1 MKRLLLSRSLAPSS
15 SRVAH
20 HTDEYETLLAEK
32 IAEERSKLPPTPEY
46 LPDLPPHLHRKQLQL
61 NGGAFFEHYSR
72 AYRDVASRRDAYAET
87 AQKLRDAVAVDQ
99 ETLNRSINKKAHTG
113 WELHCKTRDEAHT
126 RALDKWEAQRETWEA
141 LKHARAIQFD
151 KRPGDLA
158 MERCDEHRRKMEI
171 LNHLDMAA
179 PVHEREGG
187 TAWEWRMTARI
198 ASSLRTPME

>member
-72 AYRDVASRRDAYAET
+72 AYRDIASRRDAYAET

-99 ETLNRSINKKAHTG
+99 ETLNR
-113 WELHCKTRDEAHT
+113 
-126 RALDKWEAQRETWEA
+126 
-141 LKHARAIQFD
+141 
-151 KRPGDLA
+151 
-158 MERCDEHRRKMEI
+158 
-171 LNHLDMAA
+171 
-179 PVHEREGG
+179 
-187 TAWEWRMTARI
+187 
-198 ASSLRTPME
+198 